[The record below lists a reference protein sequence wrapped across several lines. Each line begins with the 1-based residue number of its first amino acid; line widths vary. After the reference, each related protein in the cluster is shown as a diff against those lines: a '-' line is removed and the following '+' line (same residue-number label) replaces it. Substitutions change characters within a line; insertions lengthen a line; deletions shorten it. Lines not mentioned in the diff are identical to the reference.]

1 MGATIVKA
9 GTKRR
14 RYTLHELDTIV
25 LPQVGKVSWLVDD
38 VILLLLYADARHP
51 IEGKARIMLQ
61 VYLALRE
68 ILPEHDTE
76 PVQFERKRH
85 GLDSEDVAL
94 AVDSLS
100 FSNRVEI
107 AGETAADCRLSITPR
122 GRARIAAR
130 FDALPAAMRE
140 KLAQKR
146 SEWDTLTPA
155 GLRRYADAL
164 GRD

>member
-25 LPQVGKVSWLVDD
+25 LPQVRKVSWLVDD

-68 ILPEHDTE
+68 ILPERDTE
-76 PVQFERKRH
+76 DVQFERKRS
-85 GLDSEDVAL
+85 GMDSEDVAL
-94 AVDSLS
+94 AVDSLT

-107 AGETAADCRLSITPR
+107 AGESVRDCLLSITPR
-122 GRARIAAR
+122 GRARIAPR
-130 FDALPAAMRE
+130 FDALPTATRE
-140 KLAQKR
+140 MLAQKR
-146 SEWDTLTPA
+146 HEWDTLTPA

-164 GRD
+164 GQD